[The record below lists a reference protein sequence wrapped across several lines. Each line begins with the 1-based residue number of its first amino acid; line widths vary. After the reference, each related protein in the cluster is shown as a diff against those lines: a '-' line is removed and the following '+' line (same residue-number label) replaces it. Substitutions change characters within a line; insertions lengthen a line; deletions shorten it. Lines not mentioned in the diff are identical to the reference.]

1 MLRNFERKMKLNIL
15 LKSFTKVKLTHLFS
29 MRTNEGV
36 NKTIAR
42 SITTYYDTKD
52 ISLEK
57 EIRTN
62 MLVEEDFLSEHEE
75 MSLFNEV
82 DPYMRRLRYE
92 YDHWDNA
99 IHGFRETERKTW
111 IDENQKILDRVK
123 DIAFP
128 PEVPKLAYVHILD
141 LEKKGYIKPHIDAV
155 RFCGNTIAG
164 LSLLSSSV
172 MRLVHDKDKNRYA
185 DILLKR
191 RSLYIMKDAIRYEYS
206 HEILPESESK
216 FKGQIIP
223 KDRRISIILRNEP
236 NVEDTE

>member
-1 MLRNFERKMKLNIL
+1 MILNKL
-15 LKSFTKVKLTHLFS
+15 LKSFTKAKLTHLFS

-36 NKTIAR
+36 DKTVAR
-42 SITTYYDTKD
+42 SVTTYYYTMD

-62 MLVEEDFLSEHEE
+62 MLVQEDFLSEHEE
-75 MSLFNEV
+75 MSLLNEV

-99 IHGFRETERKTW
+99 IHGFRETERRTW
-111 IDENQKILDRVK
+111 NDENQKILDRVK
-123 DIAFP
+123 NIAFP
-128 PEVPKLAYVHILD
+128 PDVPKLAYVHILD

-206 HEILPESESK
+206 HEILPEAESK

>member
-1 MLRNFERKMKLNIL
+1 MILNKL
-15 LKSFTKVKLTHLFS
+15 LKSFTKAKLTHLFS

-36 NKTIAR
+36 DKTVAR
-42 SITTYYDTKD
+42 SVTTYYYTMD

-62 MLVEEDFLSEHEE
+62 MLVQEDFLSEYEE
-75 MSLFNEV
+75 MSLLNEV

-99 IHGFRETERKTW
+99 IHGFRETERRTW
-111 IDENQKILDRVK
+111 NDENQKILDRVK
-123 DIAFP
+123 NIAFP
-128 PEVPKLAYVHILD
+128 PDVPKLAYVHILD

-206 HEILPESESK
+206 HEILPEAESK

>member
-1 MLRNFERKMKLNIL
+1 MLRSYGRKMKLTRL
-15 LKSFTKVKLTHLFS
+15 LKPFKKVNLTNLFS
-29 MRTNEGV
+29 MRINEGV
-36 NKTIAR
+36 NTR
-42 SITTYYDTKD
+42 SLTTYYDTKD

-62 MLVEEDFLSEHEE
+62 MLVQEDFLSEDEE

-99 IHGFRETERKTW
+99 IHGFRETERRTW
-111 IDENQKILDRVK
+111 NEENQKILNRVK
-123 DIAFP
+123 EIAFP

-172 MRLVHDKDKNRYA
+172 MRLVHDKDKNKYA

-206 HEILPESESK
+206 HEVLPEAESK

-236 NVEDTE
+236 NEEDTK